1 MLQRTP
7 VYCIIYKFEFS
18 YLTPEVRVK
27 SKITKEIY
35 NFLSVKVF
43 PAKYITKNV
52 IFKRLSSK
60 LCDFLVKKL
69 GALKKNAANFNKS
82 LSFILMKKNIV
93 QRT

>member
-43 PAKYITKNV
+43 LAKYITKNV

-60 LCDFLVKKL
+60 LCDISRQETWC
-69 GALKKNAANFNKS
+69 LKEKCREF
-82 LSFILMKKNIV
+82 
-93 QRT
+93 